1 MAGFVDIHNHIL
13 PGLDDGAE
21 TLEEAVEMARVA
33 HLNGIDRI
41 VATPHQ
47 NDWHHVSAQ
56 ETLAGVE
63 LLRAVLDERD
73 VPVEVYAGS
82 ELRIA
87 PDIPERLAERTAL
100 PLAGSSYVLIEFY
113 FDSIPFF
120 SEEVVFRLRTAG
132 WKPIIAHPERV
143 YDIQK
148 KPERLAKFIEMGC
161 STHINVSS
169 LTGELGRSCLDTAI
183 VLLRRG
189 WVDIIAS
196 DSHGADNRPPDFAAA
211 LAVAAKAVGED
222 AAQALVGKNPARIFA
237 EER

>member
-21 TLEEAVEMARVA
+21 TLEEAVEMARLA
-33 HLNGIDRI
+33 HQNGITRI

-47 NDWHHVSAQ
+47 NDWHHVTGQ

-63 LLRAVLDERD
+63 LLQAVLRERG
-73 VPVEVYAGS
+73 VPVDIYAGS
-82 ELRIA
+82 ELRMS
-87 PDIPERLAERTAL
+87 PDIPERLASQTAL

-113 FDSIPFF
+113 FDTIPFF

-143 YDIQK
+143 YDIQR
-148 KPERLAKFIEMGC
+148 KPERLERFIDMGC
-161 STHINVSS
+161 LTHINVSS
-169 LTGELGRSCLDTAI
+169 LTGELGRSCLDTA
-183 VLLRRG
+183 VALLKRG

-196 DSHGADNRPPDFAAA
+196 DSHGAENRPPDFGAA
-211 LAVAAKAVGED
+211 LSVAAKIVGEE
-222 AAQALVGKNPARIFA
+222 AARALVLENPARIF
-237 EER
+237 EEEQ